1 MDWIWASFF
10 STFLHHFKR
19 MKSSG
24 KLEDF
29 FPQKP
34 FFVRT
39 YCVLLFS
46 WQNYNISHSIFIY
59 RAPPKKSLRFKA
71 LLSNVKL
78 TSSIVMMIQ
87 QMYRKKKLLQFS
99 YFMIIPFEN
108 QLQGPTTNLVFKSTA
123 IKQWKM

>member
-1 MDWIWASFF
+1 
-10 STFLHHFKR
+10 

-34 FFVRT
+34 FLLERI
-39 YCVLLFS
+39 VLSFS

-59 RAPPKKSLRFKA
+59 RAPPKKKSQIQSSLVKCQVDIFYCNDDTA
-71 LLSNVKL
+71 NV
-78 TSSIVMMIQ
+78 S
-87 QMYRKKKLLQFS
+87 KKEITIIS
-99 YFMIIPFEN
+99 YFMIIPFKN

-123 IKQWKM
+123 IKQ

>member
-1 MDWIWASFF
+1 
-10 STFLHHFKR
+10 

-34 FFVRT
+34 FLLERI
-39 YCVLLFS
+39 VLSFS

-59 RAPPKKSLRFKA
+59 RAPPKKVSDSK

-87 QMYRKKKLLQFS
+87 QMYRKKKLLQFLYS
-99 YFMIIPFEN
+99 MIIPFEN
-108 QLQGPTTNLVFKSTA
+108 QLQGTTTNLVFKSTA
-123 IKQWKM
+123 IKQ

>member
-1 MDWIWASFF
+1 
-10 STFLHHFKR
+10 

-34 FFVRT
+34 FLLERI
-39 YCVLLFS
+39 VLSFS

-59 RAPPKKSLRFKA
+59 RAPPPQKSLRFKA

-87 QMYRKKKLLQFS
+87 QMYRKKKLLQFLYS
-99 YFMIIPFEN
+99 MIIPFEN

-123 IKQWKM
+123 IKQ